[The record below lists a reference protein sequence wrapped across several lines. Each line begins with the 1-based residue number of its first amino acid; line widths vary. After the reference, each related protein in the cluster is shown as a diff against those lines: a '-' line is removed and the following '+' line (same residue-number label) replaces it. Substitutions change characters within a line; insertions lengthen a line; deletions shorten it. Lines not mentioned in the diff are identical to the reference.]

1 MRALLGRGARARA
14 AVVVKPSLRW
24 YTLTRRL
31 RGGYIEESNLVQMGQ
46 EIYEDLHG
54 LGAQVPADFIVP
66 QTDDWPT
73 NLWDYELGQAQLK
86 GSAAWHRPSWVK
98 NAQTVKG
105 RSNSLSSEPLPRRT
119 QPSHTKPAS

>member
-1 MRALLGRGARARA
+1 MTKRLL
-14 AVVVKPSLRW
+14 
-24 YTLTRRL
+24 
-31 RGGYIEESNLVQMGQ
+31 GGYIEESNLVQMGQ

-54 LGAQVPADFIVP
+54 QGAKVPADFIVP

-86 GSAAWHRPSWVK
+86 GTADWHRPSWVK

-105 RSNSLSSEPLPRRT
+105 RSNSLSAEPLPSRT
-119 QPSHTKPAS
+119 QPSHIKPAS